1 MKKVTFFYLHGMDL
15 ALEVVDIFAQN
26 LLARYLT
33 LHLVQPTVEV
43 IQVLAGLAEL
53 LLDGLLQRVGNEA
66 LVKTKILSLQQS
78 IIGHATKSYRL
89 VILFD

>member
-1 MKKVTFFYLHGMDL
+1 MDL

-26 LLARYLT
+26 LLARDLT
-33 LHLVQPTVEV
+33 LHLVQPAVEV

-89 VILFD
+89 VILCSSSNEKLVA